1 MTATAPVG
9 EQLRFW
15 RERRGLSQLAVSSE
29 TGVSTRHLSWVETG
43 RSRPSAA
50 MVLRLADHLD
60 VPLRERNRL
69 LLAAGHAPVHS
80 EHALDDPEV
89 SAIADAL
96 RTVLDAHRP
105 YPALVLD
112 RRWQVVVANDAL
124 GPLLVGCAEHLL
136 APPVDVVR
144 LTLHPDGLAPRIVD
158 LPTWRSHLL
167 ARVRR
172 RLRETG
178 DPALAA
184 LLAEFDDPSDVSPPP
199 TEPVVTLRLR
209 VEERVL
215 ALFSMSATVET
226 AGDITVD
233 ELAVEL
239 FFPADDG
246 TRGWFARR

>member
-1 MTATAPVG
+1 MTTTVPVG
-9 EQLRFW
+9 EQLRAW

-29 TGVSTRHLSWVETG
+29 SGVSTRHLSWVETG

-50 MVLRLADHLD
+50 MVLRLAEHLD

-80 EHALDDPEV
+80 EHTLDDPEV
-89 SAIADAL
+89 SAVADAL

-112 RRWQVVVANDAL
+112 RRWRVVVANDAL
-124 GPLLVGCAEHLL
+124 APLLAGCAEHML
-136 APPVDVVR
+136 APPIDVLR
-144 LTLHPDGLAPRIVD
+144 LTLHPDGLAPRILD

-167 ARVRR
+167 TRVRR
-172 RLRETG
+172 RHRETG

-184 LLAEFDDPSDVSPPP
+184 LLVEFDDPSDVSPSP
-199 TEPVVTLRLR
+199 TDPVVLLRLR
-209 VEERVL
+209 VDETVL
-215 ALFSMSATVET
+215 SLCSMSAAVQT

-239 FFPADDG
+239 FFPADDA
-246 TRGWFARR
+246 TREWFAHR

>member
-1 MTATAPVG
+1 MTATGPVG
-9 EQLRFW
+9 EQLRSW

-69 LLAAGHAPVHS
+69 LLAAGHAPAHT
-80 EHALDDPEV
+80 EHALDDPDV
-89 SAIADAL
+89 SAVADAL

-112 RRWQVVVANDAL
+112 RRWRVVAANDAL
-124 GPLLVGCAEHLL
+124 GPLLAGCADHLL
-136 APPVDVVR
+136 TPPIDVLR
-144 LTLHPDGLAPRIVD
+144 LTLDPDGLASRIVD

-167 ARVRR
+167 TRVRR
-172 RLRETG
+172 RHRDRG
-178 DPALAA
+178 DPALAD
-184 LLAEFDDPSDVSPPP
+184 LLAEFDEPSDASPSPAD
-199 TEPVVTLRLR
+199 PVVLLRLR
-209 VEERVL
+209 VDETVL
-215 ALFSMSATVET
+215 SLFSMSAAVQT

-239 FFPADDG
+239 FFPADDA
-246 TRGWFARR
+246 TRAWFARR

>member
-1 MTATAPVG
+1 MTAVVPVG
-9 EQLRFW
+9 EQLRTW

-69 LLAAGHAPVHS
+69 LLAAGHAPAHT
-80 EHALDDPEV
+80 EHHLTDPEV
-89 SAIADAL
+89 AAVADAL

-112 RRWQVVVANDAL
+112 GRWRVVAANDAL
-124 GPLLVGCAEHLL
+124 GPLLVGCADHLL
-136 APPVDVVR
+136 EPPIDVLR

-167 ARVRR
+167 TRVRR
-172 RLRETG
+172 RHRAGG
-178 DPALAA
+178 DPRLGAV
-184 LLAEFDDPSDVSPPP
+184 LAEFDDPSDPP
-199 TEPVVTLRLR
+199 TAPTDPVVTLRLR
-209 VEERVL
+209 QEDEVL
-215 ALFSMSATVET
+215 SMFSMSAAVQT
-226 AGDITVD
+226 AGDVTVE

-239 FFPADDG
+239 FFPADVA
-246 TRGWFARR
+246 TRVWFARG

>member
-1 MTATAPVG
+1 MTTAAPVG
-9 EQLRFW
+9 ELLRSW
-15 RERRGLSQLAVSSE
+15 RERRGLSQLAVSCE

-80 EHALDDPEV
+80 EHDLSDPEV
-89 SAIADAL
+89 AAVADAL

-112 RRWQVVVANDAL
+112 RRWRVVAANDAL
-124 GPLLVGCAEHLL
+124 APLLAGCAEQLL
-136 APPVDVVR
+136 APPIDVLR

-158 LPTWRSHLL
+158 LPSWRSHLL
-167 ARVRR
+167 TRVRR
-172 RLRETG
+172 RHRATG
-178 DPALAA
+178 DPQLGAA
-184 LLAEFDDPSDVSPPP
+184 LEEFHDPSDVVPAP
-199 TEPVVTLRLR
+199 TDPVVMLRLR
-209 VEERVL
+209 VGDAVL
-215 ALFSMSATVET
+215 SMFSMSAAVQT
-226 AGDITVD
+226 AGDVTVD

-239 FFPADDG
+239 FFPADAE
-246 TRGWFARR
+246 TREWFGRA